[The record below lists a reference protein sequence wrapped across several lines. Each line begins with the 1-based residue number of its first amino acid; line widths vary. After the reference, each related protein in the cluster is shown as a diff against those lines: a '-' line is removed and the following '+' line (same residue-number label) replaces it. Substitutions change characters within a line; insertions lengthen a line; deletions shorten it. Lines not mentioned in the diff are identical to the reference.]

1 MPSVSAKQKRFMAA
15 CAHGAG
21 YADCPPEKVSKEFN
35 QADKRKAAMEK
46 IATKRNRRMMKEM
59 A

>member
-15 CAHGAG
+15 CANGAG
-21 YADCPPEKVSKEFN
+21 YESCPPEKVSREFN

-46 IATKRNRRMMKEM
+46 IAARRERKMRKEM
-59 A
+59 R